1 MKVAAF
7 IPARFGST
15 RLDGKPLA
23 DIGGKPMIQWVYER
37 AMASHLVDDVVV
49 ATDDE
54 RVLDAVKAFGGAV
67 VMTSPAHVSG
77 TDRVGE
83 AAAATS
89 ADIIV
94 NIQGDE
100 PLIEPEMIDAAVG
113 PMIEDPGLNVCTL
126 MTRITDEGEYLDPN
140 VVKVVVDA
148 EGFALYFSR
157 SPIPFSRAPFKEAAP
172 PLFKHVGLYVYRRE
186 FLKKFTAMKPAPLE
200 EAEGLEQLRILQ
212 NGFRIKVVE
221 TPFNP
226 VSVDTPEDLE
236 MVRKMVT

>member
-37 AMASHLVDDVVV
+37 ALASRLVDDVVV

-54 RVLDAVKAFGGAV
+54 RILDAVKAFGGAV
-67 VMTSPAHVSG
+67 VMTSSEHVSG
-77 TDRVGE
+77 TDRVAE

-89 ADIIV
+89 AGIIV

-113 PMIEDPGLNVCTL
+113 PMIEDPALSVCTL
-126 MTRITDEGEYLDPN
+126 MTRITDESEYRDPN

-157 SPIPFSRAPFKEAAP
+157 SPIPFSKAPFKEAVGA
-172 PLFKHVGLYVYRRE
+172 LFKHVGLYVYSRE

-200 EAEGLEQLRILQ
+200 EAEGLEQLRVLH
-212 NGFRIKVVE
+212 NGIRIKVVE

-236 MVRKMVT
+236 MVRRMVT

>member
-23 DIGGKPMIQWVYER
+23 DIVGKPMIQWVYER
-37 AMASHLVDDVVV
+37 AMASRLVDDVVV

-54 RVLDAVKAFGGAV
+54 RVVDAVKAFGGAV
-67 VMTSPAHVSG
+67 VMTSPEHISG

-83 AAAATS
+83 AAAAS
-89 ADIIV
+89 KADIIV

-100 PLIEPEMIDAAVG
+100 PLIEPAMIDAAVE
-113 PMIEDPGLNVCTL
+113 PMIADPGLSVCTL
-126 MTRITDEGEYLDPN
+126 MTRITDEREYMDPN
-140 VVKVVVDA
+140 VVKVVVDSK
-148 EGFALYFSR
+148 GFALYFSR
-157 SPIPFSRAPFKEAAP
+157 SPIPFSKAPFKGGAP

-186 FLKKFTAMKPAPLE
+186 FLKKFTAMKPTPLE
-200 EAEGLEQLRILQ
+200 EAEGLEQLRVLQ
-212 NGFRIKVVE
+212 NGLRIKVVE
-221 TPFNP
+221 TPYNP

-236 MVRKMVT
+236 TVRKMVR

>member
-37 AMASHLVDDVVV
+37 AMASRLVDDVVV

-54 RVLDAVKAFGGAV
+54 RVLNAVKAFGGAV
-67 VMTSPAHVSG
+67 VMTSPEHVSG

-126 MTRITDEGEYLDPN
+126 MTRITDEGEYRDPN

-157 SPIPFSRAPFKEAAP
+157 SPIPFSKAPFKEAAL
-172 PLFKHVGLYVYRRE
+172 PLFKHVGLYVYSRE

-226 VSVDTPEDLE
+226 LSVDTPEDLE

>member
-1 MKVAAF
+1 
-7 IPARFGST
+7 
-15 RLDGKPLA
+15 
-23 DIGGKPMIQWVYER
+23 MIQWVYER
-37 AMASHLVDDVVV
+37 AMASRLVDDVVV

-67 VMTSPAHVSG
+67 VMTSREHVSG

-113 PMIEDPGLNVCTL
+113 PMIEDPGLSVCTL
-126 MTRITDEGEYLDPN
+126 MTRITDEDEYRDPN

-157 SPIPFSRAPFKEAAP
+157 SPIPFSKAPFKEAVL
-172 PLFKHVGLYVYRRE
+172 PLFKHVGLYVYSRE
-186 FLKKFTAMKPAPLE
+186 FLKKFTAMKPTPLE